1 MRFYKKCSP
10 NLPNY
15 LHRRTEQPI
24 EIRGKRFVFGD
35 GPLDGF
41 LAAGRQ

>member
-1 MRFYKKCSP
+1 MRIRPLSSLT
-10 NLPNY
+10 NDLQ
-15 LHRRTEQPI
+15 RRTEQPI